1 MNAPVHN
8 QKGISLVEAMVALVV
23 LAIGML
29 GIAAL
34 HVESVKANRTALL
47 RTQAVN
53 LANDLA
59 DRIRANRQ
67 AGVSYRLA
75 IGALPAVGNCVV
87 TNNCTNAEL
96 AVDDLARWVRA
107 VRVVLPPSPDG
118 TPPTTLVGVVP
129 AAAAGQPDTYRI
141 RVEWREPG
149 EPQASRYEVN
159 MQLLPAAPL

>member
-1 MNAPVHN
+1 MNTHARSR
-8 QKGISLVEAMVALVV
+8 GISLVESMVALVV

-67 AGVSYRLA
+67 AGASYGLA
-75 IGALPAVGNCVV
+75 VGALPALGSCVV
-87 TNNCTNAEL
+87 TNNCTDDQL

-107 VRVVLPPSPDG
+107 VRGVLPRAPDG
-118 TPPTTLVGVVP
+118 AVPATSVAVVP
-129 AAAAGQPDTYRI
+129 APAVGQPDTYTI
-141 RVEWREPG
+141 RVAWIEPG
-149 EPQASRYEVN
+149 EAPSTYQLN

>member
-1 MNAPVHN
+1 MSTRAHTA
-8 QKGISLVEAMVALVV
+8 KGISLVEAMVALVV

-67 AGVSYRLA
+67 ARAAYTLAAGV
-75 IGALPAVGNCVV
+75 LPAVGSCVV
-87 TNNCTNAEL
+87 TNNCTNNEL
-96 AVDDLARWVRA
+96 AVDDLARWVRT
-107 VRVVLPPSPDG
+107 VRIVLPPRPDG
-118 TPPTTLVGVVP
+118 NPPTTSVAFVP
-129 AAAAGQPDTYRI
+129 AAAAGQPDTYTI
-141 RVEWREPG
+141 RVVWREPG
-149 EPQASRYEVN
+149 EPADFNYQLN
-159 MQLLPAAPL
+159 MQLIPAAPL

>member
-1 MNAPVHN
+1 MSTPAHTE
-8 QKGISLVEAMVALVV
+8 KGISLVEAMVALVV

-67 AGVSYRLA
+67 ARVSYTLA
-75 IGALPAVGNCVV
+75 VGALPALGTCVV
-87 TNNCTNAEL
+87 TSNCTNNQL
-96 AVDDLARWVRA
+96 AVDDLAHWVRS
-107 VRVVLPPSPDG
+107 VRGLLPPAPDG
-118 TPPTTLVGVVP
+118 NPPTTSVAFVP
-129 AAAAGQPDTYRI
+129 AAAAGQPDTYTI
-141 RVEWREPG
+141 RVAWTEPG
-149 EPQASRYEVN
+149 EPMFNYQLN
-159 MQLLPAAPL
+159 MQLIPAAPL

>member
-1 MNAPVHN
+1 MSTRARREG
-8 QKGISLVEAMVALVV
+8 GISLVESMVALVV

-67 AGVSYRLA
+67 ARGSYGLA
-75 IGALPAVGNCVV
+75 AGALPAIGNCVV
-87 TNNCTNAEL
+87 TNNCTDDQL

-107 VRVVLPPSPDG
+107 VRGALPRAPDG
-118 TPPTTLVGVVP
+118 SAPTTSVNVAE
-129 AAAAGQPDTYRI
+129 AAAVGQPDTYTI
-141 RVEWREPG
+141 LVAWIEPG
-149 EPQASRYEVN
+149 EPQSTYLLN

>member
-1 MNAPVHN
+1 MSTPARTER
-8 QKGISLVEAMVALVV
+8 GISLVEAMVALVV

-34 HVESVKANRTALL
+34 HVESLKANRTALL

-75 IGALPAVGNCVV
+75 AGILPPVGDCVV
-87 TNNCTNAEL
+87 TNNCTDDQL

-107 VRVVLPPSPDG
+107 VRLVLPPAPNG

-129 AAAAGQPDTYRI
+129 AAAVGQPDTYRI
-141 RVEWREPG
+141 RIDWTEPG
-149 EPQASRYEVN
+149 EPLSRYELN
-159 MQLLPAAPL
+159 MQLIPAAAL